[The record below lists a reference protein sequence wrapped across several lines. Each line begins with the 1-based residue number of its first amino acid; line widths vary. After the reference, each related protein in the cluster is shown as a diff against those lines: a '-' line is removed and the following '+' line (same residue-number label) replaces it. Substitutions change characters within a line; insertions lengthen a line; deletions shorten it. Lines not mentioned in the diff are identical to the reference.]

1 MTVNAAT
8 TPLTVTAIDPAN
20 NATDVSVTKTI
31 NVTFNKTIQQSANYT
46 NITLKKGTVT
56 VNATTTIAGHT
67 LTIKPNAALAYST
80 NYAVFIPKDGVKNG
94 TQTLASNFTSHFT
107 TVAALTKGSTLNA
120 TAPSTANVKA
130 NFSVTGRLTAG
141 GTNLT
146 GQSVTLYRWNGT
158 AWVST
163 GKMATTNTTGW
174 YTPEQERDGRRKV
187 LGTIRPMRA
196 TRTYT
201 NATSATFNVTVK
213 YVYEPHRGRP
223 CDGVSRH
230 ELHRDGPPPQ
240 RHYVASASERHAAA
254 LAQQLDVGDR
264 HWENKHDERH
274 QRYTLT
280 TKEPTAGTYYY
291 RAYYTGNAT
300 YAAATS
306 KGVKVVVS

>member
-1 MTVNAAT
+1 VHAAT
-8 TPLTVTAIDPAN
+8 TPLTVTAVDPAN
-20 NATDVSVTKTI
+20 NATDVSVIKTI

-46 NITLKKGTVT
+46 NITLKKGTVM

-107 TVAALTKGSTLNA
+107 TVAALTKGNTLNA

-130 NFSVTGRLTAG
+130 NFTVKGRLTAG

-163 GKMATTNTTGW
+163 GKTATTNTTGW
-174 YTPEQERDGRRKV
+174 YTLSRNETAAGKYSYHTTYA
-187 LGTIRPMRA
+187 GNA
-196 TRTYT
+196 TYT

-213 YVYEPHRGRP
+213 YPT
-223 CDGVSRH
+223 S
-230 ELHRDGPPPQ
+230 LT
-240 RHYVASASERHAAA
+240 AAA
-254 LAQQLDVGDR
+254 PAMASVGTNFTVTGRLLNGTTSLA
-264 HWENKHDERH
+264 H
-274 QRYTLT
+274 QNVTLQRSLNNSTWVTITGKTNTTNATGGYTLT

-291 RAYYTGNAT
+291 RGYYTGNAT